1 MSEICD
7 ESQYRHT
14 HKNQRSV
21 EVLII
26 LLDIV
31 GIIICRFLLVHR
43 VEIEASVVVLY
54 GLQKSPKSILYAMF
68 AV

>member
-1 MSEICD
+1 MRD
-7 ESQYRHT
+7 ESEYRQT
-14 HKNQRSV
+14 HKNQSSV
-21 EVLII
+21 EILII

-31 GIIICRFLLVHR
+31 GIIVCRFLLVHR
-43 VEIEASVVVLY
+43 VEVEASVVVLY

>member
-7 ESQYRHT
+7 ESKYRHT

-43 VEIEASVVVLY
+43 VEIETSVVVLY